1 MAIETVSHATASPS
15 AFRSGTPARITGRG
29 ARGSASVA
37 HSLVPSRGTRSDT
50 SPHLPEFQRRHRK
63 SVETPQGYAVETG
76 CWLIGPGLLWKQPR
90 QEALVYHHMYG
101 DGNSGWNWLWMIPM
115 VILWLAVLGG
125 VVYAA
130 VRLALQHSR
139 RPPLGQ

>member
-1 MAIETVSHATASPS
+1 
-15 AFRSGTPARITGRG
+15 
-29 ARGSASVA
+29 
-37 HSLVPSRGTRSDT
+37 
-50 SPHLPEFQRRHRK
+50 
-63 SVETPQGYAVETG
+63 
-76 CWLIGPGLLWKQPR
+76 
-90 QEALVYHHMYG
+90 MYG